1 MAGQVEIHQEI
12 TVVDVTGGRR
22 TWGHRDRP
30 VAYDLSTG
38 HVEQRSV
45 SLAANAKT
53 DLWLAADEPSIGDFE
68 LLLVKS
74 DQDGVVLELET
85 DTGNEV
91 GNEWAT
97 IELKKNIWFILCSDG
112 SWANYTADFAAGTLD
127 TIEVIRAR
135 QVSGGTTANV
145 VIILAT

>member
-1 MAGQVEIHQEI
+1 MPGQVEIHQEI

-22 TWGHRDRP
+22 TWGDRTKP
-30 VAYDLSTG
+30 ITYALSTG
-38 HVEQRSV
+38 YVEQRTKQ
-45 SLAANAKT
+45 LAANAKT
-53 DLWLAADEPSIGDFE
+53 DLWLAADEPSLGDFE

-74 DQDGVVLELET
+74 DQDGVILELET

-145 VIILAT
+145 VLIIAT